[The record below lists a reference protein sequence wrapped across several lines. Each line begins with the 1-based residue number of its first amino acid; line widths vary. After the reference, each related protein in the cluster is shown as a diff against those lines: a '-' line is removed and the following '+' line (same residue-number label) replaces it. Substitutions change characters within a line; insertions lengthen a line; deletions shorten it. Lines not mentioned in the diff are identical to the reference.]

1 MAQWLQNVL
10 FGLVMV
16 VVGIGALWAMSCISP
31 GFCAFRLILGI
42 GAIVLGLS
50 SVVLGIYQRLRG

>member
-1 MAQWLQNVL
+1 MV

-16 VVGIGALWAMSCISP
+16 VVGVGALWAMSCISP
-31 GFCAFRLILGI
+31 GFCAFRHILGI

-50 SVVLGIYQRLRG
+50 SMGLGIYQRLRG